1 MRELEAIGKN
11 VDEAVQSG
19 LNTLGV
25 SRDQVEIHVI
35 DEGSRGFLG
44 IGFRHARVRLVSLV
58 ASEEQSSSEM
68 VRSWLGLISDP
79 EESED
84 LDSSND
90 DEVKD
95 SREGQGHSGSS
106 SPISEQIS
114 PGKQYLHGLIEAMGM
129 DAEVIETESD
139 GVTLLEIEGKAL
151 GVLIGRHGETLDAI
165 QYLVNLS
172 ANKQMHIDGEGERAR
187 YVVDVAGYR
196 RKREEELRQLACS
209 VAERVMREGK
219 DQALEPMSALERRVV
234 HVTLKDVDGIS
245 THSEGREPFR
255 RIVISRSEPAIE

>member
-1 MRELEAIGKN
+1 MREFEAIGKS
-11 VDEAVQSG
+11 VDEAIQSG

-25 SRDQVEIHVI
+25 ARDQVEIHVI

-44 IGFRHARVRLVSLV
+44 IGFRHARVRLVSRV
-58 ASEEQSSSEM
+58 ESDEQSSSEL
-68 VRSWLGLISDP
+68 VRSWLGLDCEADDTGDSNPGHGD
-79 EESED
+79 EADSENGQ
-84 LDSSND
+84 L
-90 DEVKD
+90 
-95 SREGQGHSGSS
+95 SRP
-106 SPISEQIS
+106 SPSPAPQNMS
-114 PGKQYLHGLIEAMGM
+114 PGHQYLRGLIDVMGM
-129 DAEVIETESD
+129 EAEIVETESD
-139 GVTLLEIEGKAL
+139 GITLLEVEGKAL

-196 RKREEELRQLACS
+196 RKREEELRQLALS
-209 VAERVMREGK
+209 IADRVKREGK

-234 HVTLKDVDGIS
+234 HLTLKDVEGIA

-255 RIVISRSEPAIE
+255 RIVVSRSEATGE